1 MKSCGSNP
9 VFSAILSEKGENWI
23 MTPEEMSDLYIRIA
37 FHYESTV
44 DRLLGKGLLDKDSVD
59 YHRKTFY
66 DSLDE
71 EKLRT
76 SQTIGS
82 QIEIMQ
88 RYVRAMV
95 CGVMVSLTKIAKQYT
110 DDSPG
115 YVIQS
120 WMRSRN
126 TLEFLRQ
133 WENDMNGGFDDR
145 ACEELI
151 HEAHTTSLTVTPSLW
166 IRRTHAVGI
175 YVKQGKGGG
184 VSAYPEIAADFRL
197 WLDPTERL
205 ALVRM
210 VREIKTDA
218 RAT

>member
-1 MKSCGSNP
+1 
-9 VFSAILSEKGENWI
+9 
-23 MTPEEMSDLYIRIA
+23 MTPEEMSDLYIRVA

-44 DRLLGKGLLDKDSVD
+44 DRLLGKGLLNKDFAE

-66 DSLDE
+66 DSLNE

-76 SQTIGS
+76 FQKIGS

-95 CGVMVSLTKIAKQYT
+95 YGTMVSLTKIAKQYT
-110 DDSPG
+110 EDSPG

-133 WENDMNGGFDDR
+133 WENDMNREFDDR
-145 ACEELI
+145 ACGELI

-166 IRRTHAVGI
+166 IRRTHAVGM

-197 WLDPTERL
+197 WLDPAERL
-205 ALVRM
+205 ALVRLA
-210 VREIKTDA
+210 RESKVDEEII
-218 RAT
+218 

>member
-1 MKSCGSNP
+1 
-9 VFSAILSEKGENWI
+9 

-66 DSLDE
+66 DLLDE

-133 WENDMNGGFDDR
+133 WENDMNEGFDDR

-151 HEAHTTSLTVTPSLW
+151 REAHTTSLTVTPSLW

-184 VSAYPEIAADFRL
+184 VNAYPEIAADFRL

-210 VREIKTDA
+210 VREIKTDT

>member
-1 MKSCGSNP
+1 
-9 VFSAILSEKGENWI
+9 

-44 DRLLGKGLLDKDSVD
+44 DRLLGKGLIDKDFAD

-76 SQTIGS
+76 SQKIGS

-95 CGVMVSLTKIAKQYT
+95 CGAMVSLTKIAKQYT
-110 DDSPG
+110 KDSPG

-126 TLEFLRQ
+126 TLEFLCQ

-166 IRRTHAVGI
+166 IRRTHAVGM

-197 WLDPTERL
+197 WVNPAERL
-205 ALVRM
+205 ALVQL
-210 VREIKTDA
+210 VRKMQADEETMKYN
-218 RAT
+218 

>member
-1 MKSCGSNP
+1 M
-9 VFSAILSEKGENWI
+9 
-23 MTPEEMSDLYIRIA
+23 MPEEMSDLYIRIA
-37 FHYESTV
+37 FHYESTI
-44 DRLLGKGLLDKDSVD
+44 DRLTEKGLLDQDFVDS
-59 YHRKTFY
+59 HRKTFY

-71 EKLRT
+71 EKLRASQKIR
-76 SQTIGS
+76 SQT
-82 QIEIMQ
+82 EIMQ

-95 CGVMVSLTKIAKQYT
+95 CGDMVSLTKIAKQYT

-166 IRRTHAVGI
+166 IRRTHAVGM

-184 VSAYPEIAADFRL
+184 VNAYPEIAADFHL
-197 WLDPTERL
+197 WLDPSERL
-205 ALVRM
+205 VLVRM
-210 VREIKTDA
+210 AREMKA
-218 RAT
+218 N